1 MDSGMVS
8 TFYSIDEAIESGF
21 APVPISSDRTL
32 DVQCIIDIMD
42 HLLAC
47 EVFFSIY
54 IILLVV

>member
-21 APVPISSDRTL
+21 APVPISSDSTVN
-32 DVQCIIDIMD
+32 VQSIIDIMD

-47 EVFFSIY
+47 EVISIRDV
-54 IILLVV
+54 LK